1 MAFPFLAPTLP
12 APTRLLVVPV
22 LVLATACAPAP
33 SSERVIRAAAAPAP
47 VSAIESNVW
56 WAAFN
61 DPTLNSLVQTGLRQ
75 NLTVREAV
83 ERINEAAAFT
93 RVTSGVGLSLGAEST
108 RERADNL
115 PISTAQGASLQGTW
129 LIDIFGTTRLN
140 RQAATARRERA
151 FFGADAARLALASEI
166 ATTYIDLRYA
176 QEVRALTR
184 RSLQSR
190 QQSLDLI
197 SSQFEMG
204 AATRLDVLRARQLVA
219 ASEAR
224 QPALE
229 VAFDRAVNRL
239 ATLTLR
245 PASDLQPLLQRGG
258 PQPKARF
265 TASKGVPAEAMRR
278 RPDVQAAEQD
288 FAEKMALIGVA
299 ERDMLPS
306 ISLLGA
312 VTARPG
318 GGEGWSF
325 GPRLNLPIFTGGANQ
340 ANLSA
345 AQSRARQS
353 WLAWQ
358 RTVLEAVEE
367 TRNALSAYQRDSRN
381 IAAQQNLVSLSQE
394 TIELARSS
402 YELGE
407 TDFLSILDTEVS
419 LQDARE
425 ALAAAERD
433 RAINY
438 VRLSVATVGS
448 VLPRR

>member
-1 MAFPFLAPTLP
+1 MAFPFP
-12 APTRLLVVPV
+12 APTRMLVVPALIV
-22 LVLATACAPAP
+22 ATACAPAP
-33 SSERVIRAAAAPAP
+33 STERVIKASAVQAP
-47 VSAIESNVW
+47 VSAIESNAW

-61 DPTLNSLVQTGLRQ
+61 DATLNSLIQTGLRQ

-83 ERINEAAAFT
+83 ERINEAGAFARVNSGLGLGLEAQSSRSRTDGGPIGKSEGAALT
-93 RVTSGVGLSLGAEST
+93 
-108 RERADNL
+108 
-115 PISTAQGASLQGTW
+115 GTW
-129 LIDIFGTTRLN
+129 LIDIFGETRLN
-140 RQAATARRERA
+140 RQAAVARRDRA

-166 ATTYIDLRYA
+166 ATTYIDMRYA

-245 PASDLQPLLQRGG
+245 PASELQPLLQRGG

-265 TASKGVPAEAMRR
+265 TSSKGVPAEALRR
-278 RPDVQAAEQD
+278 RPDVLAAEQD

-299 ERDMLPS
+299 QRAMLPS
-306 ISLLGA
+306 ISLLGS
-312 VTARPG
+312 VSARPG
-318 GGEGWSF
+318 GGDGWSF
-325 GPRLNLPIFTGGANQ
+325 GPRLNLPIFSGGANK
-340 ANLSA
+340 ANLTA
-345 AQSRARQS
+345 AESRARQS

-367 TRNALSAYQRDSRN
+367 TRNALAAYQRDSRN

-438 VRLSVATVGS
+438 VRLSVATAGS

>member
-1 MAFPFLAPTLP
+1 MAVPFSAPM
-12 APTRLLVVPV
+12 RLMVLPV
-22 LVLATACAPAP
+22 LALAACAPAP
-33 SSERVIRAAAAPAP
+33 VTDSVIRAAAAPAP
-47 VSAIESNVW
+47 VSAIERNVW
-56 WAAFN
+56 WGAFN
-61 DPTLNSLVQTGLRQ
+61 DPKLNALVATGLRQ

-83 ERINEAAAFT
+83 ERIAEAGAYTGVTAGSGLTLGAGSTRLRTDDLPIVKTPAAA
-93 RVTSGVGLSLGAEST
+93 LE
-108 RERADNL
+108 
-115 PISTAQGASLQGTW
+115 GTW
-129 LIDIFGTTRLN
+129 LIDIFGTTGLN
-140 RQAATARRERA
+140 RQAAVARRDRA
-151 FFGADAARLALASEI
+151 YFGADAARLALAAEI

-197 SSQFEMG
+197 SSQFDMG

-239 ATLTLR
+239 ATLTLQ
-245 PASDLQPLLQRGG
+245 PAGLLQAQLQRGG

-265 TASKGVPAEAMRR
+265 VSAKGVPAEALRA
-278 RPDVQAAEQD
+278 RPDVQVAERD
-288 FAEKMALIGVA
+288 FAEKMALVGVA
-299 ERDMLPS
+299 QRDMLPS
-306 ISLLGA
+306 ISLLGS

-325 GPRLNLPIFTGGANQ
+325 GPRLNLPLFTGGANR
-340 ANLSA
+340 ANLTA

-353 WLAWQ
+353 WLVWQ
-358 RTVLEAVEE
+358 QTVLEAVEE

-394 TIELARSS
+394 TIGLARSS
-402 YELGE
+402 YQLGE
-407 TDFLSILDTEVS
+407 TDFLSILDTEVN

-425 ALAAAERD
+425 ALADAERQ

-438 VRLSVATVGS
+438 VRLSVATAGS
-448 VLPRR
+448 VLPR

>member
-1 MAFPFLAPTLP
+1 MAFPFP
-12 APTRLLVVPV
+12 APGRLLVVPTLIV
-22 LVLATACAPAP
+22 ATACAPAP
-33 SSERVIRAAAAPAP
+33 SAEQVIKASAAPAP
-47 VSAIESNVW
+47 VSAIESNAW

-61 DPTLNSLVQTGLRQ
+61 DATLNSLVATGLRQ

-83 ERINEAAAFT
+83 ERINEAAAYT
-93 RVTSGVGLSLGAEST
+93 RVGGGLELSGNASSLRGKTIDGQIGNSRGLTL
-108 RERADNL
+108 D
-115 PISTAQGASLQGTW
+115 GTW
-129 LIDIFGTTRLN
+129 LVDIFGVTRGN
-140 RQAATARRERA
+140 RQIAAAQRDKA
-151 FFGADAARLALASEI
+151 YFGADEARLALASEI
-166 ATTYIDLRYA
+166 ATTYINLRYA
-176 QEVRALTR
+176 QEVRALTQ
-184 RSLQSR
+184 RSLGSR

-229 VAFDRAVNRL
+229 VAFDQAVNRL

-245 PASDLQPLLQRGG
+245 SASELQPLLQRGG

-265 TASKGVPAEAMRR
+265 RAAGGVPAEALRL

-288 FAEKMALIGVA
+288 FVEKMERIGVA
-299 ERDMLPS
+299 QRAMLPS
-306 ISLLGA
+306 ISLLGS

-318 GGEGWSF
+318 GGEQWSF
-325 GPRLNLPIFTGGANQ
+325 GPRINLPIFSGGANK
-340 ANLSA
+340 ADLSA
-345 AQSRARQS
+345 AESRARQS

-438 VRLSVATVGS
+438 VKLSVATAGS
-448 VLPRR
+448 TLPRR

>member
-1 MAFPFLAPTLP
+1 MVFSIP
-12 APTRLLVVPV
+12 ACGRLLAVPS

-33 SSERVIRAAAAPAP
+33 SSERVIKAAAAPTP
-47 VSAIESNVW
+47 VSAIERNTW

-61 DPTLNSLVQTGLRQ
+61 DATLNSLVQTGLRQ

-83 ERINEAAAFT
+83 ERINEAAAFA
-93 RVTSGVGLSLGAEST
+93 RVTNGTGLTLQAESS
-108 RERADNL
+108 RARVDDFA
-115 PISTAQGASLQGTW
+115 ISRTQGASLQGTW

-140 RQAATARRERA
+140 QQAAAARRDRA
-151 FFGADAARLALASEI
+151 FFGADEARLALASEI

-197 SSQFEMG
+197 SSQFDMG

-219 ASEAR
+219 ASQAR

-245 PASDLQPLLQRGG
+245 PASELRPLLQRGG

-265 TASKGVPAEAMRR
+265 PSSQGVPAEALRR
-278 RPDVQAAEQD
+278 RPDVLAAEQD

-340 ANLSA
+340 ANLTAS
-345 AQSRARQS
+345 QSRARQS

-425 ALAAAERD
+425 ALAQAERD

-438 VRLSVATVGS
+438 VRLSVATAGS
-448 VLPRR
+448 VVTPR

>member
-1 MAFPFLAPTLP
+1 MAIPFP
-12 APTRLLVVPV
+12 APMRLMALPV
-22 LVLATACAPAP
+22 LALAACAPAP
-33 SSERVIRAAAAPAP
+33 SAEQVIKAAAAPAP
-47 VSAIESNVW
+47 VTALESNAW
-56 WAAFN
+56 WSAFN
-61 DPTLNSLVQTGLRQ
+61 DRTLNMLVATGLRQ
-75 NLTVREAV
+75 NLTLREAV
-83 ERINEAAAFT
+83 ERINEAGAYAA
-93 RVTSGVGLSLGAEST
+93 VSSGSGLTLGAGST
-108 RERADNL
+108 RSRNDDFPAVKTQAVALE
-115 PISTAQGASLQGTW
+115 GTW
-129 LIDIFGTTRLN
+129 LIDIFGQTGLN
-140 RQAATARRERA
+140 RQAAVARRDRA

-184 RSLQSR
+184 RSLESR
-190 QQSLDLI
+190 QKSLNLI

-245 PASDLQPLLQRGG
+245 PPAELQAQLQRGG

-265 TASKGVPAEAMRR
+265 VSSKGVPAEALRR

-288 FAEKMALIGVA
+288 FAEKMALVGVA
-299 ERDMLPS
+299 QRDMLPS
-306 ISLLGA
+306 VSILGS

-381 IAAQQNLVSLSQE
+381 IAAQQNLVNLSQE
-394 TIELARSS
+394 TIGLAQSS

-425 ALAAAERD
+425 ALADAERQ

-438 VRLSVATVGS
+438 VRLSVATAGS
-448 VLPRR
+448 VLPR